1 VPAGA
6 EIVHEA
12 GTGVEIVVAVG
23 VLVAVDVVAGAVDD
37 RAAVVV
43 EIAGVAGVLAAGA
56 AAAGG
61 TKSRCHDFVATDFH
75 GSTRINQR
83 ELNQKS

>member
-1 VPAGA
+1 VVG
-6 EIVHEA
+6 
-12 GTGVEIVVAVG
+12 IVVA
-23 VLVAVDVVAGAVDD
+23 
-37 RAAVVV
+37 AVVQ
-43 EIAGVAGVLAAGA
+43 EAG